1 MKVDEAFTAIQQR
14 KALRPW
20 SHPLFITPTTKIR
33 TMRAGIIHCATFPP
47 MPFGGIAV
55 MSEVSSVS
63 SPFSSFSRVLII
75 PWVWPAPMT
84 ATFDFPSALKIDVAR
99 YLSLSS
105 MSTSFTEGS
114 SLATSFSIDSRVS
127 SFLSSASSSSLI
139 SSLEKA
145 AETRVARSLHLFHRL
160 LFPQALRKVVW
171 ISLSQRDTGIPI
183 SSASFAAPRISAP
196 GSVPVWAPILF

>member
-1 MKVDEAFTAIQQR
+1 MRAIMNGKATKEPSTLPILLVRSSTRHLRILFLYQPLRVRASWDIFSKSLTLGGLKEACQIPANKPTPSTGFNTKKGAVIPERRHVRNDAPPRIVKMKVDEAFTAIQQR

-75 PWVWPAPMT
+75 P
-84 ATFDFPSALKIDVAR
+84 
-99 YLSLSS
+99 
-105 MSTSFTEGS
+105 
-114 SLATSFSIDSRVS
+114 
-127 SFLSSASSSSLI
+127 
-139 SSLEKA
+139 
-145 AETRVARSLHLFHRL
+145 
-160 LFPQALRKVVW
+160 
-171 ISLSQRDTGIPI
+171 
-183 SSASFAAPRISAP
+183 
-196 GSVPVWAPILF
+196 